1 VLDSAKKT
9 LEQVVGVVLLRGD
22 GAALLQH
29 RDNIPT
35 ISDPGLWVFPGGHL
49 EEGETPAEG
58 AARETE
64 EETSYRCGEL
74 QELTRIRQDDVELV
88 FFWANYDDTQS
99 VECNEGQGLA
109 FVSREGMDSL
119 PKPSYLPD
127 LFDLALAKRD
137 FSSAP
142 CIK

>member
-1 VLDSAKKT
+1 M
-9 LEQVVGVVLLRGD
+9 LLRGD

-29 RDNIPT
+29 RDNLPT

-49 EEGETPAEG
+49 EPGETLVEG

-74 QELTRIRQDDVELV
+74 QELTRIRQGDVELV
-88 FFWANYDDTQS
+88 FFWANYDECQS

-109 FVSREGMDSL
+109 FVSREEVESL
-119 PKPSYLPD
+119 PKPPYLTH
-127 LFDLALAKRD
+127 LFDQALAKRD

>member
-1 VLDSAKKT
+1 VPDSPKKT
-9 LEQVVGVVLLRGD
+9 LEQVVGVVLLRPD

-29 RDNIPT
+29 RDNLPA

-49 EEGETPAEG
+49 EAGETPAEG
-58 AARETE
+58 AVREVE

-74 QELTRIRQDDVELV
+74 RELTRIQQDDVELV
-88 FFWANYDDTQS
+88 FFLGNYDGRQS
-99 VECNEGQGLA
+99 IECNEGQELA
-109 FVSREGMDSL
+109 FVTRARVESL
-119 PKPSYLPD
+119 PKPRYLAG

>member
-1 VLDSAKKT
+1 MRS
-9 LEQVVGVVLLRGD
+9 D

-29 RDNIPT
+29 RDDLST

-49 EEGETPAEG
+49 EPGETLREG
-58 AARETE
+58 AAREVE

-74 QELTRIRQDDVELV
+74 DELTRMRLGQVELV
-88 FFWANYDDTQS
+88 FFWGNYDESQN
-99 VECNEGQGLA
+99 VACNEGQALA
-109 FVSREGMDSL
+109 FVSRERAESL
-119 PKPSYLPD
+119 PKPPYLMG